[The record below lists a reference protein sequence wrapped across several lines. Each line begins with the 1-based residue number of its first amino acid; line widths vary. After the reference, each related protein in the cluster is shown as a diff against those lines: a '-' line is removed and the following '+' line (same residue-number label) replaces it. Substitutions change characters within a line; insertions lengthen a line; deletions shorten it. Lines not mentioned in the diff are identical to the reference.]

1 MSKKVPRMALMVAL
15 AMIFSYVE
23 ALIPINFGLPGMKL
37 GLANLVVVIG
47 LYLFPVGEIFLIS
60 MIRILLVGVLFGN
73 GTSIIYSLAGGILS
87 FLVMY
92 AIKHIKGFSIAGVSI
107 AGGVSHNIGQIAAAA
122 FLLEN
127 IKIVYYLPVLLVSG
141 AVTGLIIGV
150 LAGRIIPVIRRTG
163 YVD

>member
-107 AGGVSHNIGQIAAAA
+107 AGGVSHNIGQIVAAA